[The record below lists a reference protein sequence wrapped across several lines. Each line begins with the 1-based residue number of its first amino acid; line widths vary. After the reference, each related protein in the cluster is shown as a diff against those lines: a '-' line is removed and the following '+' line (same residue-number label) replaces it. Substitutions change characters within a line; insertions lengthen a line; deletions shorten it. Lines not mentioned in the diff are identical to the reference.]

1 MEGIAV
7 YGCATPIRMHVARA
21 MATYLKCPLYEE
33 QKPAYRGGDS
43 IVWGLIRGSPALIEA
58 TKAAGKNYYQLD
70 NGYFGRNSYYRFTKN
85 AFQQT
90 ALKVRKPDRWEHIK
104 KQHNLELRPWKKDG
118 SKVLF
123 CLSTEW
129 LYRFLGLDIATYRS
143 KTLRRLREVTKREI
157 VVREKDAVGPIEDA
171 LKDAWCVVT
180 HTSAVALD
188 ALRFGVPV
196 FTTGLNPADPCALKD
211 VTYID
216 SPVYPEREPVFW
228 SLAYSQWLP
237 EEMQLGR
244 AWEEV
249 ECSESSLATTP

>member
-90 ALKVRKPDRWEHIK
+90 ALKDRKPDRWEHIK

-249 ECSESSLATTP
+249 ECSEYSLATTP